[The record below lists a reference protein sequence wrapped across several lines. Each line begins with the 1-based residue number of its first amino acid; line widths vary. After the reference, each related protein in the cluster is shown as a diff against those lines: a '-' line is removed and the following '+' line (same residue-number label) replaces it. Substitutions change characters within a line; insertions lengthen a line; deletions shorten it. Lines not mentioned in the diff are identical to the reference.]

1 MCNME
6 QDISSS
12 MRGSAFW
19 SQIWK
24 NEFLASLLPEESTN
38 AFEKSSRA
46 NNWDKSEKIRLDGGR
61 RAADLDLL
69 PSWSVLDIGPG
80 PGTLAIPIAKKVKH
94 VTVIEPSLAMIDHL
108 KSHVQDARVSN
119 IDIIH
124 SRWEDTS
131 LETIGLHDIVI
142 ASYSLNYLDIE
153 AALLKM
159 DQVAQKMVYLYWFAG
174 ITTLEKIRIDLYP
187 VIFARRYNPFPK
199 CNIIYNLLYNKGIF
213 PEIKVLDTSYSQ
225 EYSDIEEVV
234 SEIKD
239 ILNISTNEHDEFLAE
254 YVTKTFQNT
263 AHPPIIH
270 DDTTYVRLSW
280 KPKVN
285 QPLIDSRSAYFIAR
299 SR

>member
-1 MCNME
+1 MSNTE
-6 QDISSS
+6 QDTSSQIAL
-12 MRGSAFW
+12 MRGPAFW

-24 NEFLASLLPEESTN
+24 KEFLASLLPEESTN
-38 AFEKSSRA
+38 TFERGSRA
-46 NNWDKSEKIRLDGGR
+46 NNWDKSEKIRLDGER
-61 RAADLDLL
+61 RVADLDLH

-80 PGTLAIPIAKKVKH
+80 PGTLAIPIARKVKH
-94 VTVIEPSLAMIDHL
+94 VTVVEPSLAMIDHL
-108 KSHVQDARVSN
+108 KRHIQDAGVYN

-131 LETIGLHDIVI
+131 LKTVELHDLVI
-142 ASYSLNYLDIE
+142 ASYSLNFLDIE
-153 AALLKM
+153 SSLLKM
-159 DQVAQKMVYLYWFAG
+159 NQASRQMVYLYWFAG

-187 VIFARRYNPFPK
+187 KLFAKRYNPFPK
-199 CNIIYNLLYNKGIF
+199 CNIIYNLLYDAGLF

-254 YVTKTFQNT
+254 YVTKKFRNT
-263 AHPPIIH
+263 EQHPIIY

-280 KPKVN
+280 EPKVN
-285 QPLIDSRSAYFIAR
+285 EY
-299 SR
+299 